1 MPLDTSNIGSYEEM
15 SPTLLSKQPV
25 TEIKPEGI
33 ASANWTAIFT
43 RLETRLNAMRNW
55 RWSWWSYW
63 AEVATYT
70 LPRRY
75 HWLIVPNNF
84 NRGNPINDSIVDST
98 AAQAVN
104 VCASGLWT
112 GLTSPSRPWF
122 DLKIGL
128 PWVQLDAEAAA
139 WLYDTKQRLYTV
151 LAQSN
156 FYQAMRVCFE
166 DVATFGTGVVIIY
179 EDAEQIIRCY
189 TPCAGEYYLSVGST
203 LSVDTMYREFNLNV
217 LGIVEMFQVE
227 NCPQEV
233 LSLWMSGSTEQEFTI
248 AHAIEPNFAMATA
261 GGEQLSL
268 VPGRY
273 AYREVYWLKG
283 KSSAKPLSVKGFHE
297 KPFFA
302 ARWSTVSNDAYGRS
316 PGMDAL
322 GDNKQ
327 LQLETRRKA
336 EFIEKGVRPPMG
348 ADVSLK
354 NQPSSVR
361 PGDITYVSTE
371 NAKKGFWPLY
381 EPSPQWLAP
390 LTEDLKE
397 VQQRIDRAFFVDVFM
412 AISRME
418 GVQPRNELEITKR
431 DLERLQ
437 ILGPFV
443 SQFQTECADTSLAR
457 VMEIM
462 KRKNMILPMPASLQN
477 VPIKIAYR
485 SMMTIAQEASE
496 TASIE
501 RGMQIMGSMSEA
513 AKAGGLPDPL
523 RIMNLDMVTRHY
535 LELLSF
541 PQTSVYSA
549 KDVAAMDKVKAQ
561 AAQQAQAAATMA
573 QTTLPAVT
581 AAKTLSDTQVG
592 GGQSAL
598 QALLGGG
605 GSAGPG

>member
-1 MPLDTSNIGSYEEM
+1 MPLDTSNVGSYEEQ

-25 TEIKPEGI
+25 TDIRPEGK
-33 ASANWTAIFT
+33 ASKDWAFVCQ
-43 RLETRLNAMRNW
+43 RLQTRLNAMRSW

-63 AEVATYT
+63 AEVAQYT

-128 PWVQLDAEAAA
+128 PWVQLDAAGAA

-151 LAQSN
+151 LGNSN
-156 FYQAMRVCFE
+156 FYEAMRTCFE
-166 DVATFGTGVVIIY
+166 DVTTFGTGVVIIY
-179 EDAEQIIRCY
+179 PDAEKIIRCY

-203 LSVDTMYREFNLNV
+203 LTVDTMYREYNLNV
-217 LGIVEMFQVE
+217 LGIIEQFQAA
-227 NCPQEV
+227 NCPEEV
-233 LSLWMSGSTEQEFTI
+233 LSLWRSGSTEQEFTI

-261 GGEQLSL
+261 GGEQVSL
-268 VPGRY
+268 VSGRY
-273 AYREVYWLKG
+273 TYREIYWLKD
-283 KSSAKPLSVKGFHE
+283 KQTAKPLSVKGFHE

-336 EFIEKGVRPPMG
+336 EFLEKGVRPPMG

-371 NAKKGFWPLY
+371 NQKKGFWPLF
-381 EPSPQWLAP
+381 EVSPQWLAP
-390 LTEDLKE
+390 MTADLKD
-397 VQQRIDRAFFVDVFM
+397 VQARIDRAFFVDVFM

-418 GVQPRNELEITKR
+418 GVQPRNEKELSLRE
-431 DLERLQ
+431 LERLQ
-437 ILGPFV
+437 VLGPFV
-443 SQFQTECADTSLAR
+443 SQFGVECGDTSLNR

-462 KRKNMILPMPASLQN
+462 TRKNMILPKPPSLQN
-477 VPIKIAYR
+477 VPIKITYR
-485 SMMTIAQEASE
+485 TMMTIAQEAAE
-496 TASIE
+496 TVSME
-501 RGMQIMGSMSEA
+501 RVFATGGSLSEA

-523 RIMNLDMVTRHY
+523 RILNLDVAMRHY
-535 LELLSF
+535 AELTNF
-541 PQTSVYSA
+541 PQIAMYSE

-561 AAQQAQAAATMA
+561 AAQQQQQAAAMA
-573 QTTLPAVT
+573 QTTLPAVQ
-581 AAKTLSDTQVG
+581 AAQGLSKTDVG
-592 GGQSAL
+592 GGQNAL
-598 QALLGGG
+598 QLLLGGG
-605 GSAGPG
+605 GQGGPG